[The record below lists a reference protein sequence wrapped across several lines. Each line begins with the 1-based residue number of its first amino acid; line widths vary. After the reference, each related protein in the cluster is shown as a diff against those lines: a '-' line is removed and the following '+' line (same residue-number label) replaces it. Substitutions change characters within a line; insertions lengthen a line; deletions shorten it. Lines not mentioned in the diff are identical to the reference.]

1 MKKFLMAVMAMFL
14 LVSCAD
20 KYDKIVA
27 LYEDATAKMEVA
39 ETRGEMTDIDDQ
51 LEKDIEAVSKEYE
64 EETEAELEAVA
75 NGDEALEKEMEEGF
89 ERIAE
94 AAEAYNKAKR
104 VRREQLRD

>member
-20 KYDKIVA
+20 KYDKMVA
-27 LYEDATAKMEVA
+27 LYEDAAAKMEVA

-51 LEKDIEAVSKEYE
+51 LDKDIEALNEEYE
-64 EETEAELEAVA
+64 AETEAELEAIA
-75 NGDEALEKEMEEGF
+75 NGDEALEKEMEEGI

-94 AAEAYNKAKR
+94 AQEAYRKAKR

>member
-20 KYDKIVA
+20 KYDKMVA
-27 LYEDATAKMEVA
+27 LYEDAAAKMEVA

-51 LEKDIEAVSKEYE
+51 LEKDIEALFEEYKDE
-64 EETEAELEAVA
+64 IEAELEAVA
-75 NGDEALEKEMEEGF
+75 NGDEALEKEIEEAS
-89 ERIAE
+89 ERVSEAE
-94 AAEAYNKAKR
+94 EAYRKAKR